1 MFRSVQND
9 RHVFKSMGFS
19 YFYSNRRY
27 SNRYVVAYPKWRSIQ
42 STHLDFGQ
50 GCSGSVETGFPSE
63 HVWSQDAHV
72 FGALPPAVS
81 QRNATTEPCG
91 VGRSPR
97 RRAPWSVSRP
107 APTDATLRALLLRG
121 CLVTRVLP
129 RHKKEGGGGGG
140 GGGGRQA

>member
-1 MFRSVQND
+1 M
-9 RHVFKSMGFS
+9 
-19 YFYSNRRY
+19 
-27 SNRYVVAYPKWRSIQ
+27 YPKWR

-81 QRNATTEPCG
+81 
-91 VGRSPR
+91 
-97 RRAPWSVSRP
+97 APWSVSRP

-140 GGGGRQA
+140 GQA